1 MTDQAKGRLVPGI
14 PFVFSLLLSSLTVG
28 NTVYWQD
35 SGFFLTAVHD
45 FSVLY
50 PHGFVLYL
58 VLCKAWTLA
67 TAPLVGFA
75 LSVHLFSALCAASGA
90 AFAALAAK
98 DFLRRIDPSKA
109 AELPAIGAAC
119 LLAAGYSYAHA
130 AILAKVYAL
139 SYALLAL
146 LLWLLVRA
154 ERKRDFVLLG
164 AVLGFAWAAHPA
176 AALLVPGL
184 LGYAWSRRDRIR
196 EWGWGFFGGVVA
208 LAAAC
213 AFTPLLLLPVLASR
227 ESLTD
232 MGNPR
237 TAGELLAYLS
247 GSGYTRKTGA
257 FGISG
262 WRILTALR
270 FGWEEYL
277 GGGILLVLA
286 GTASLYR
293 RRRAFLGL
301 LAAWIVPVAAIT
313 IAFEAEGMI
322 DQWLVV
328 CYVPMT
334 LLTACGLSRILEQWP
349 KALPAVGGVSLLWL
363 LVANIP
369 ALNQRGYDWAEQY
382 GRMLLRNLDR
392 RAVVIFSRDDPVGIC
407 WYLQNV
413 RGERTD
419 LLVLSSNRLGARWLD
434 ERISRQKG
442 LPVPDYDF
450 LLRMERGGSQ
460 TQRAVTAFANKNVGR
475 VPAVFSDVRPNE
487 EFLREDLTITPA
499 GMLWKIAPR
508 DARGVDLRYW
518 DYPVTP
524 ESIPRKGKKARG
536 IWAYETSEGSTIK
549 PEIYEDRFFLP
560 LLWARVRLGD
570 LVLPSDAAKA
580 LSLYDSV
587 LAAYPDAA
595 AEARFV
601 YHRGVALLTLNRREE
616 GRAALMSL
624 LALKPPPDI
633 LPFALFYLGE
643 ANRELRQQGEAR
655 RYYEEALRSYP
666 PPQLRPVLEERLRS
680 P

>member
-1 MTDQAKGRLVPGI
+1 MTDRAKDRLVPGV
-14 PFVFSLLLSSLTVG
+14 PFAFSLLLSCATVG

-45 FSVLY
+45 LSVLY

-58 VLCKAWTLA
+58 VLCKAWTLV
-67 TAPLVGFA
+67 TAPLAGFA
-75 LSVHLFSALCAASGA
+75 LSVHLFSSLCAAAGA
-90 AFAALAAK
+90 AFTALAAR

-109 AELPAIGAAC
+109 AELPAIGASC
-119 LLAAGYSYAHA
+119 LLAAGYSYGHA

-139 SYALLAL
+139 SYALLAV

-154 ERKRDFVLLG
+154 ERKRDFLLLG
-164 AVLGFAWAAHPA
+164 VVLGFAWGAHPA

-184 LGYAWSRRDRIR
+184 LVYGWARRDRVK
-196 EWGWGFFGGVVA
+196 EWGWGFFAGVVA

-213 AFTPLLLLPVLASR
+213 AFLPLLLLPVLASR
-227 ESLTD
+227 EALTD

-237 TAGELLAYLS
+237 TAGEILAYLF
-247 GSGYTRKTGA
+247 GSGYTRKEGA

-262 WRILTALR
+262 WRILTAMR
-270 FGWEEYL
+270 FAWEELL
-277 GGGILLVLA
+277 GGGVLLVLA
-286 GTASLYR
+286 GAASLYR

-301 LAAWIVPVAAIT
+301 LAAWIVPVAAVT
-313 IAFEAEGMI
+313 IAFEGEGMI
-322 DQWLVV
+322 DQWLVI
-328 CYVPMT
+328 CYVPMA
-334 LLTACGLSRILEQWP
+334 LITASGLFWILERWP
-349 KALPAVGGVSLLWL
+349 KAAPAIGGLSLLWL
-363 LVANIP
+363 LVANLP
-369 ALNQRGYDWAEQY
+369 VLSQRGYDWAEQY
-382 GRMLLRNLDR
+382 GRMLLRNLDPN
-392 RAVVIFSRDDPVGIC
+392 AAVIFSRDDPVSIC

-450 LLRMERGGSQ
+450 LLRMESGGTQ
-460 TQRAVTAFANKNVGR
+460 NQRAVTAFANKNVGR

-487 EFLREDLTITPA
+487 EFLREDLVITPA

-536 IWAYETSEGSTIK
+536 IWAYETSDGSMLK
-549 PEIYEDRFFLP
+549 PEIYEDRLFLP
-560 LLWARVRLGD
+560 LLWSRVRLGD
-570 LVLPSDAAKA
+570 LLLPSDPARA
-580 LSLYDSV
+580 LALYDSV
-587 LAAYPDAA
+587 LAVYPDAA
-595 AEARFV
+595 LESRLV
-601 YHRGVALLTLNRREE
+601 YHRGVALLTLNRTAE
-616 GRAALMSL
+616 GRTALLAL

-633 LPFALFYLGE
+633 APFALFYLGE
-643 ANRELRQQGEAR
+643 ASRDLRQRDEAR